1 MFNDMKQNT
10 TKIYMFKWLCID
22 KRDFPYMILF
32 ILLCAINISCK
43 TSASINEI
51 PVRTETVIKERLVP
65 VEIPADSAV
74 MSALLECDSLNNVR
88 LVEIDELKSKRVESS
103 FNLSTVANKQ
113 SSLSYV
119 VKTVLDTVYI
129 PAKDSIIYQE
139 IPLRVDVPVEVNRIT
154 GWQWFQ
160 IWAGRIFMFL
170 WLIVIIYLAIK
181 VLQK

>member
-1 MFNDMKQNT
+1 M
-10 TKIYMFKWLCID
+10 
-22 KRDFPYMILF
+22 LF
-32 ILLCAINISCK
+32 CTIISCK
-43 TSASINEI
+43 TSALIKEI
-51 PVRTETVIKERLVP
+51 PVRTETVIRERLVP

-103 FNLSTVANKQ
+103 FNLSVVDK
-113 SSLSYV
+113 LSTLAYV
-119 VKTVLDTVYI
+119 VRTVFDTVYI

-139 IPLRVDVPVEVNRIT
+139 IPLRVEIPVEVNKIT

-160 IWAGRIFMFL
+160 IWTGRIFMFL

-181 VLQK
+181 VLKK

>member
-1 MFNDMKQNT
+1 
-10 TKIYMFKWLCID
+10 
-22 KRDFPYMILF
+22 MILF
-32 ILLCAINISCK
+32 MLLCSVSCR
-43 TSASINEI
+43 TSALIREI

-74 MSALLECDSLNNVR
+74 MSALLECDSMNNVR

-103 FNLSTVANKQ
+103 FNLSAGDNKQ

-119 VKTVLDTVYI
+119 VKTVLDTVYVL
-129 PAKDSIIYQE
+129 AKDSVIYKE
-139 IPLRVDVPVEVNRIT
+139 IPLRVEIPVEVNRLT
-154 GWQWFQ
+154 GWQSFQ
-160 IWAGRIFMFL
+160 IWAGRIFLFL